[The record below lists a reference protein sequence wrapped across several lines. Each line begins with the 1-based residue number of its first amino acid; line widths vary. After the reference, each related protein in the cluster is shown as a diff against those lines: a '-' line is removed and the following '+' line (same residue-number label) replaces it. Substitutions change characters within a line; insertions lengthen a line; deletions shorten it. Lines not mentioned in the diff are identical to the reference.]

1 MNNLDLYVDRQSDSQ
16 TLVEIN
22 RYTYLS
28 VIYFS
33 TRVIEGP
40 ENERPQIDRCFVDD
54 DDRGGITIMPICR
67 LQLCTPRWPL

>member
-1 MNNLDLYVDRQSDSQ
+1 MNNLDSYVDRQSDPSGDQ
-16 TLVEIN
+16 TLYI
-22 RYTYLS
+22 YLS

-54 DDRGGITIMPICR
+54 DNRGGITIMPICR